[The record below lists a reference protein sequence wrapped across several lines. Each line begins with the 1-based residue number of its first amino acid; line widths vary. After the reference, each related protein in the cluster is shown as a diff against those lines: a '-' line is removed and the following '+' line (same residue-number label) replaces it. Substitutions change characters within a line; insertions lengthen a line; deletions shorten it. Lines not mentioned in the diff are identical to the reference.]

1 MSEQGVNVGIDVAKD
16 TLQVAVSEQ
25 EGFVV
30 ANQDAGHAELVQ
42 RLQGLKPARIVLEA
56 TGGYEQ
62 AVVAALGLA
71 GLPVIVVN
79 ARQVR
84 DFAKALGRLAKS
96 DALDAQVLRQFA
108 ETVKPRYRPLP
119 EAQTRELQALVT
131 RRRQLLAM
139 VVAERQR
146 LAQAPAVVR
155 RDIRTHIAWLI
166 KRLKDTDRQMGQ
178 SLRASPWWREQEQL
192 LGAVQG
198 VGPVLLASLC
208 AGLPELGRLGRREVA
223 ALVGVAPFNCD
234 SGRFQGK
241 RHCWGGRRDIRA
253 VLYMAALSAIRC
265 NPVIH
270 AFYARLRAAGKPTK
284 VALTACMRKLL
295 SILNAIVRDRS
306 VWDPSL
312 HLST

>member
-1 MSEQGVNVGIDVAKD
+1 MSEQGVNVGIDVSKD
-16 TLQVAVSEQ
+16 TLEVAASNGEH
-25 EGFVV
+25 FVLG
-30 ANQDAGHAELVQ
+30 NEEAGHGELVQ
-42 RLQGLKPARIVLEA
+42 RLRGLQPERIVLEA

-96 DALDAQVLRQFA
+96 DAIDAQVLRQFA
-108 ETVKPRYRPLP
+108 ETVKPPYRPLP
-119 EAQTRELQALVT
+119 EAQTRELEALVT

-155 RDIRTHIAWLI
+155 RDIHTHIAWLI

-178 SLRASPWWREQEQL
+178 ALRASPWWREQEQL
-192 LGAVQG
+192 LSPVQG
-198 VGPVLLASLC
+198 VGPVLLATLC

-234 SGRFQGK
+234 SGRFHGK
-241 RHCWGGRRDIRA
+241 RHCWGGRAEVRA
-253 VLYMAALSAIRC
+253 VLYMAALSAKRC
-265 NPVIH
+265 NPVIR
-270 AFYARLRAAGKPTK
+270 AFYARLIAAGKPTK

-306 VWDPSL
+306 VWNPSL

>member
-1 MSEQGVNVGIDVAKD
+1 MSEHSMNVGIDVSKD
-16 TLQVAVSEQ
+16 TLEVAASNGEH
-25 EGFVV
+25 FVV
-30 ANQDAGHAELVQ
+30 GNDEAGSQELVQ
-42 RLQGLKPARIVLEA
+42 RLQGLKPERIVLEA

-62 AVVAALGLA
+62 PVVAALGLA

-96 DALDAQVLRQFA
+96 DAIDAQVLRQFA
-108 ETVKPRYRPLP
+108 EAVKPPYRALP
-119 EAQTRELQALVT
+119 EAQTRELEALVT

-178 SLRASPWWREQEQL
+178 ALRASPWWREQEQL

-198 VGPVLLASLC
+198 VGPVLLATLC

-223 ALVGVAPFNCD
+223 ALVGVAPYNCD

-241 RHCWGGRRDIRA
+241 RHCWGGRAEVRA
-253 VLYMAALSAIRC
+253 VLYMAALSATRS
-265 NPVIH
+265 NPVIR
-270 AFYARLRAAGKPTK
+270 AFYARLIAAGKPAK

-295 SILNAIVRDRS
+295 SILNAILRDRS
-306 VWDPSL
+306 VWDPTL